1 MHLLKIDKEN
11 YIGQA
16 DPFILE
22 SRGRFYIYTTGDDG
36 IYAYSA
42 FSASGNS
49 RVWYLHIPM
58 LRISG
63 RRA

>member
-22 SRGRFYIYTTGDDG
+22 SGGRYYIYTTGHDG
-36 IYAYSA
+36 VYAYHSDDLFEGWSLPA
-42 FSASGNS
+42 E
-49 RVWYLHIPM
+49 
-58 LRISG
+58 
-63 RRA
+63 

>member
-22 SRGRFYIYTTGDDG
+22 SGGRYYIYTTGHDG
-36 IYAYSA
+36 VYAIIQMIY
-42 FSASGNS
+42 
-49 RVWYLHIPM
+49 
-58 LRISG
+58 LRDGSLP
-63 RRA
+63 AE